1 MYLPCKDDEKNR
13 KNILTE
19 HTHTKKQRDKQ
30 LAALLLNCGTHVV
43 YCVLLV
49 AVTHASNRYWWNRR
63 PYHQS
68 FLPYRYSIPR
78 RAVIRKLL
86 SLSFFFFFL
95 QNGRNFS
102 LFRFSQATANWLR
115 VLYRIY
121 RVSLLSKNLNF

>member
-86 SLSFFFFFL
+86 SLFFFFFFC
-95 QNGRNFS
+95 RMEETSPF
-102 LFRFSQATANWLR
+102 F
-115 VLYRIY
+115 
-121 RVSLLSKNLNF
+121 VSLKLLPTGCAFCIEFTVFHFCRKI